1 MRPSKR
7 PSNHSWVS
15 FSKKLFQWP
24 LKEAKNKSDQNDLIL
39 KSYFKYH
46 MWGLQKCKNNQ
57 KIPTRRC
64 CTHFKIQLLYY
75 CGLNGVMAD
84 FTLWPLLRPN
94 WVGAV
99 NFGLEY
105 IQQSLDNA
113 CLSSCG
119 DLKGKQLV
127 KSWFLE
133 ALWFW
138 MSHPVLKL
146 QLWPWQATAK

>member
-1 MRPSKR
+1 
-7 PSNHSWVS
+7 
-15 FSKKLFQWP
+15 
-24 LKEAKNKSDQNDLIL
+24 
-39 KSYFKYH
+39 

-64 CTHFKIQLLYY
+64 CTDFKIQLLYY

-105 IQQSLDNA
+105 IQQGLDNA
-113 CLSSCG
+113 CLSSFG
-119 DLKGKQLV
+119 DIKGKN
-127 KSWFLE
+127 
-133 ALWFW
+133 
-138 MSHPVLKL
+138 
-146 QLWPWQATAK
+146 